1 MKINRIKLR
10 MILLI
15 FITLIPLSILKF
27 TEVTNQIDSRVEAE
41 IVSSQDFAEAINLA
55 FMNFLEKTW
64 LSQYAMGNA
73 IVTNPN
79 LSNQEIDEYFKNIA
93 LVDKTF
99 KETYWVNP
107 QGIITTSLNPL
118 AVNIDLNNR
127 EFIKEIISGKE
138 KVIGNLEHSVIDG
151 ILIVP
156 IARGIR
162 VDGELKGIIIN
173 SIEASSM
180 KDIIPINRIGEGSTF
195 GLADRNATLVY
206 RLGSGYMSMEER
218 KASEDS
224 PIRKALKG
232 EIIKTYSR
240 YSEFDG
246 VERMGVDYPI
256 DEIGWSIFVTTPV
269 KELLAQN
276 KQYFIKDIVL
286 FILIYIGSFGIAL
299 VVASNFIMS
308 IDKLKL
314 AANKVIQGDLNVKT
328 YINKEDDLYEV
339 GQAFDNMIEE
349 LNKKGK
355 EIEEY
360 NNLKFQFLTN
370 ISHELKTPLNIILGC
385 IQVLENIDTKNQQ
398 ESQEILNKY
407 IKMQKQNSYRLLR
420 LINNFIDVNKIE
432 TNYIKI
438 KLSNK
443 DIIKTV
449 EDITMSIVEYTKLK
463 NINII
468 FDTDIEEK
476 IIAFDVDMM
485 ERIILNLLSNS
496 IKFTGKGGKIEVN
509 IRDKEKE
516 IFITVKDSGI
526 GIPANKLDKIFD
538 IFTQVDSSF
547 RKRTEGSGVGL
558 FLVKSLVDLHEG
570 RIFVESEYGKGTQ
583 FTIVLPYKTIDD
595 NLITGEEDIS
605 NIERISIEFSDIYI

>member
-27 TEVTNQIDSRVEAE
+27 TEVTNQLDSRVEAE

-79 LSNQEIDEYFKNIA
+79 LSNKEIEQYFKNVA
-93 LVDKTF
+93 LGDKTF
-99 KETYWVNP
+99 IRSYWANP

-118 AVNIDLNNR
+118 AVNIDLSKR

-180 KDIIPINRIGEGSTF
+180 KDIISIHRIGEGSTF
-195 GLADRNATLVY
+195 GLVDRNATLVY

-276 KQYFIKDIVL
+276 KQYFIKNIVL

-509 IRDKEKE
+509 ISDKEKE

-547 RKRTEGSGVGL
+547 RRRTEGSGVGL

>member
-15 FITLIPLSILKF
+15 FITLVPLSILKF

-41 IVSSQDFAEAINLA
+41 IVSSQDFAEAINST

-79 LSNQEIDEYFKNIA
+79 LSNKEIEQYFKNVA
-93 LVDKTF
+93 LGDKTF
-99 KETYWVNP
+99 IRSYWANP

-118 AVNIDLNNR
+118 AVNIDLSKR

-180 KDIIPINRIGEGSTF
+180 KDIIPINRIREGSTF
-195 GLADRNATLVY
+195 GLVDRNATLVY

-256 DEIGWSIFVTTPV
+256 DDIGWSIFVTTPV

-328 YINKEDDLYEV
+328 YIYKEDDLYEV

-509 IRDKEKE
+509 ISDKEKE

-547 RKRTEGSGVGL
+547 RRRTEGSGVGL

>member
-79 LSNQEIDEYFKNIA
+79 LSNKEIEQYFKNVA
-93 LVDKTF
+93 LGDKTF
-99 KETYWVNP
+99 IRSYWANP

-118 AVNIDLNNR
+118 AVNIDLSKR
-127 EFIKEIISGKE
+127 EFIKEIIGGKE
-138 KVIGNLEHSVIDG
+138 KIIGNLEHSVIDG

-195 GLADRNATLVY
+195 GLVDRNATLVY
-206 RLGSGYMSMEER
+206 RLGSGYMSIEER

-256 DEIGWSIFVTTPV
+256 DDIGWSIFVTTPV

-328 YINKEDDLYEV
+328 YIHKEDDLYEV

-509 IRDKEKE
+509 ISDKEKE

-547 RKRTEGSGVGL
+547 RRRTEGSGVGL